1 MPDRAPFYVGL
12 TGGLGL
18 GAAYVIGLAIG
29 DITSVLV
36 LIGLGLFIAVGLNPI
51 LVFLVHRG
59 LSRGLAVAVVTLS
72 FALAVGALVFAA
84 VPPVS
89 HEVLTLVTNYPRYK
103 SELASGHGWAG
114 NLVARLHLTSY
125 FKGKSKLD
133 LTSMTGGVLGAGKL
147 VLSAGVATVSVVVL
161 TLYFF
166 IALPG
171 VKRLWLS
178 LVPISRRQRV
188 ELLTEEVFDRVG
200 GFMLGN
206 LLTSVVA
213 GVGTYIW
220 LSVFGVPYA
229 LLLAMFVALFDL
241 IPMVG
246 STIAGVVV
254 TAISLTKGFPVAI
267 ATGVFY
273 VVYRLLEDY
282 LLNPRVMKHT
292 VKVSPGLTI
301 IATLIGGTLL
311 GLIGALVAIPAA
323 ATIELLLP
331 GGGLPSSKPALTA
344 ASSAWPARAGP
355 ALSSESRARS
365 TGDHSLELP
374 SGCSPGKA
382 AHGRHGHTFVGRK
395 PFGAMTTQKI
405 LR

>member
-1 MPDRAPFYVGL
+1 M
-12 TGGLGL
+12 
-18 GAAYVIGLAIG
+18 
-29 DITSVLV
+29 
-36 LIGLGLFIAVGLNPI
+36 
-51 LVFLVHRG
+51 
-59 LSRGLAVAVVTLS
+59 LSC
-72 FALAVGALVFAA
+72 FAA

-89 HEVLTLVTNYPRYK
+89 HEVQTLVTNYPRYK
-103 SELASGHGWAG
+103 AELASGRGWAG
-114 NLVARLHLTSY
+114 NLVAKLHLTSY

-147 VLSAGVATVSVVVL
+147 VLSLGVASVSVVVL
-161 TLYFF
+161 TLYFL

-206 LLTSVVA
+206 LLTSLVA
-213 GVGTYIW
+213 GIGTYIW

-229 LLLAMFVALFDL
+229 LLLALFVALFDL

-254 TAISLTKGFPVAI
+254 TAVSLTKGFPVAV
-267 ATGVFY
+267 ATGAFY

-282 LLNPRVMKHT
+282 ILNPRVMKHT

-323 ATIELLLP
+323 ATIELLLQEVAFP
-331 GGGLPSSKPALTA
+331 
-344 ASSAWPARAGP
+344 RQNQ
-355 ALSSESRARS
+355 R
-365 TGDHSLELP
+365 
-374 SGCSPGKA
+374 
-382 AHGRHGHTFVGRK
+382 
-395 PFGAMTTQKI
+395 
-405 LR
+405 

>member
-1 MPDRAPFYVGL
+1 MSTHTASNGAAAPAPVLALDAVDPGTPVAGLVLPPGVQDQDDKTRKNLGVIGRPLDRRAPFYVGL

-59 LSRGLAVAVVTLS
+59 LSRGLAVAIVTLS
-72 FALAVGALVFAA
+72 FAIAVGAFVFAA

-89 HEVLTLVTNYPRYK
+89 HELLALVTNYPRYK
-103 SELASGHGWAG
+103 AELASGRGWAG

-125 FKGKSKLD
+125 FRGKSKLD

-147 VLSAGVATVSVVVL
+147 VLSLGVATVSVVVL
-161 TLYFF
+161 TVYFF

-206 LLTSVVA
+206 LLTSA
-213 GVGTYIW
+213 GGRDRHLHLAERLRRPLCAAPGPVRGP
-220 LSVFGVPYA
+220 VRPDPYGGLDHRRRGGHRRGA
-229 LLLAMFVALFDL
+229 DQGL
-241 IPMVG
+241 PG
-246 STIAGVVV
+246 RHRHR
-254 TAISLTKGFPVAI
+254 
-267 ATGVFY
+267 
-273 VVYRLLEDY
+273 RLLRRVPP
-282 LLNPRVMKHT
+282 PRGLPPEPEGHEAHRKGE
-292 VKVSPGLTI
+292 PGPDHHRHPDRWHP
-301 IATLIGGTLL
+301 ARSDRS
-311 GLIGALVAIPAA
+311 LVAIPAA
-323 ATIELLLP
+323 ATIELLLQEVAFP
-331 GGGLPSSKPALTA
+331 
-344 ASSAWPARAGP
+344 RQNQ
-355 ALSSESRARS
+355 R
-365 TGDHSLELP
+365 
-374 SGCSPGKA
+374 
-382 AHGRHGHTFVGRK
+382 
-395 PFGAMTTQKI
+395 
-405 LR
+405 

>member
-1 MPDRAPFYVGL
+1 VANVSTHTSSNGTAAAAPALVADALGPGAPVAGLVLPPGVQDQDDKNGKNLGVIGRPLDRRAPFYVGL

-18 GAAYVIGLAIG
+18 GAAYVIASAIA

-36 LIGLGLFIAVGLNPI
+36 LIGLSLFIAVGLNPI

-59 LSRGLAVAVVTLS
+59 LSRGLAVAIVTIS
-72 FALAVGALVFAA
+72 FALAVGAFVFAA

-89 HEVLTLVTNYPRYK
+89 HELLTLMTNYPRYK
-103 SELASGHGWAG
+103 VELASGRGWAG

-125 FKGKSKLD
+125 FRGNSKLD

-147 VLSAGVATVSVVVL
+147 VLSLGVATVSVVVL
-161 TLYFF
+161 TVYFF

-188 ELLTEEVFDRVG
+188 ELLTEEVFGRVG

-206 LLTSVVA
+206 LLTSLVA
-213 GVGTYIW
+213 GVGTFIW

-229 LLLAMFVALFDL
+229 LLLALFVALFDL

-254 TAISLTKGFPVAI
+254 TAVSLTKGFPVAI

-273 VVYRLLEDY
+273 VIYRLLEDY
-282 LLNPRVMKHT
+282 ILNPRVMKHT

-323 ATIELLLP
+323 ATIELLLQEVAFP
-331 GGGLPSSKPALTA
+331 
-344 ASSAWPARAGP
+344 RQNQ
-355 ALSSESRARS
+355 R
-365 TGDHSLELP
+365 
-374 SGCSPGKA
+374 
-382 AHGRHGHTFVGRK
+382 
-395 PFGAMTTQKI
+395 
-405 LR
+405 

>member
-1 MPDRAPFYVGL
+1 MASMITDAVSNGTVAPAPVLDADPAALAPPVAGLVLPPGVQNQDEKNGKNLGVIGRPLDRRAPFYVGL

-18 GAAYVIGLAIG
+18 GTAYVIGLAIG

-36 LIGLGLFIAVGLNPI
+36 LIGLALFIAVGLNPI

-59 LSRGLAVAVVTLS
+59 LSRGLAVAIVTLG
-72 FALAVGALVFAA
+72 FAIAIGAFVFAA

-89 HEVLTLVTNYPRYK
+89 HEVQNLVTNYPRYK
-103 SELASGHGWAG
+103 SELASGRGWAG
-114 NLVARLHLTSY
+114 NLVARLHLTGY

-133 LTSMTGGVLGAGKL
+133 LTSLTGGVLGAGKM
-147 VLSAGVATVSVVVL
+147 VLSLGVATVSVVVL
-161 TLYFF
+161 TVYFF

-188 ELLTEEVFDRVG
+188 EVLTEEVFDRVG

-213 GVGTYIW
+213 GIGTYIW

-273 VVYRLLEDY
+273 MVYRLLEDY

-311 GLIGALVAIPAA
+311 GLVGALVAIPAA
-323 ATIELLLP
+323 ATIELLLQEVAFP
-331 GGGLPSSKPALTA
+331 
-344 ASSAWPARAGP
+344 RQNQ
-355 ALSSESRARS
+355 R
-365 TGDHSLELP
+365 
-374 SGCSPGKA
+374 
-382 AHGRHGHTFVGRK
+382 
-395 PFGAMTTQKI
+395 
-405 LR
+405 

>member
-1 MPDRAPFYVGL
+1 METHTAPNRTTSPAPEPVLGVDPPTAPPPAGLVLPPGVENQDDKTGKNLGVVGRPLDRRTPFYVGL

-18 GAAYVIGLAIG
+18 GAAYVIGRAIG

-36 LIGLGLFIAVGLNPI
+36 LIGLALFIAVGLNPI

-59 LSRGLAVAVVTLS
+59 LSRGLAVAIVTLS
-72 FALAVGALVFAA
+72 FALAVGAFAFSA

-89 HEVLTLVTNYPRYK
+89 HEVQALVTNYPRYK
-103 SELASGHGWAG
+103 LDLVSGRGWAG
-114 NLVARLHLTSY
+114 NLVARLHLKGY
-125 FKGKSKLD
+125 FKGNSKLD
-133 LTSMTGGVLGAGKL
+133 ITSVTGGVLGAGKL
-147 VLSAGVATVSVVVL
+147 VLSLGVATVSVVVM
-161 TLYFF
+161 TVYFL

-206 LLTSVVA
+206 LLTSAVA
-213 GVGTYIW
+213 GIGTFIW
-220 LSVFGVPYA
+220 LSAFGVPYA
-229 LLLAMFVALFDL
+229 LLLALFVALFDL

-246 STIAGVVV
+246 STIAGLVV
-254 TAISLTKGFPVAI
+254 TAVSLTQGVPLAI
-267 ATGVFY
+267 ATGIFY
-273 VVYRLLEDY
+273 VVYRLVEDY

-323 ATIELLLP
+323 ATVELLLQEVAFP
-331 GGGLPSSKPALTA
+331 
-344 ASSAWPARAGP
+344 RQNQ
-355 ALSSESRARS
+355 R
-365 TGDHSLELP
+365 
-374 SGCSPGKA
+374 
-382 AHGRHGHTFVGRK
+382 
-395 PFGAMTTQKI
+395 
-405 LR
+405 

>member
-1 MPDRAPFYVGL
+1 M
-12 TGGLGL
+12 
-18 GAAYVIGLAIG
+18 IGLAIG

-36 LIGLGLFIAVGLNPI
+36 LIGLGLFIAVGLNPV

-59 LSRGLAVAVVTLS
+59 LSRGLAVAVVNSS
-72 FALAVGALVFAA
+72 FAIAAGAFVFVA

-89 HEVLTLVTNYPRYK
+89 HEVQNLVTNYPRYK
-103 SELASGHGWAG
+103 AELASGHGWAG
-114 NLVARLHLTSY
+114 SLVAKLHLTSDS
-125 FKGKSKLD
+125 KGKSTLD
-133 LTSMTGGVLGAGKL
+133 VTSMAGGVLGAGKL
-147 VLSAGVATVSVVVL
+147 VLSLGVATVSVVVL
-161 TLYFF
+161 TLYFL

-220 LSVFGVPYA
+220 LSVFGVPYV

-246 STIAGVVV
+246 STIAGLVVAAV
-254 TAISLTKGFPVAI
+254 SLTKGFPVAI
-267 ATGVFY
+267 ATGAFY
-273 VVYRLLEDY
+273 VVYRFLEDY

-323 ATIELLLP
+323 ATIELLLQEVAFP
-331 GGGLPSSKPALTA
+331 
-344 ASSAWPARAGP
+344 RQNQ
-355 ALSSESRARS
+355 R
-365 TGDHSLELP
+365 
-374 SGCSPGKA
+374 
-382 AHGRHGHTFVGRK
+382 
-395 PFGAMTTQKI
+395 
-405 LR
+405 

>member
-1 MPDRAPFYVGL
+1 METHTASNGTTAPAPEPVLDIDPSAAPPVGLVLPPGVENQDDKTGKNLGVVGRPLDRRTPFYIGL

-18 GAAYVIGLAIG
+18 GAAYVIGRAIG

-36 LIGLGLFIAVGLNPI
+36 LIGLALFIAVGLNPI
-51 LVFLVHRG
+51 LVFLVRRG
-59 LSRGLAVAVVTLS
+59 LSRGVAVAIVTLS
-72 FALAVGALVFAA
+72 FAIAVGAFALAA

-89 HEVLTLVTNYPRYK
+89 HEVQALVTNYPRYK
-103 SELASGHGWAG
+103 VDLLSGRGWAG
-114 NLVARLHLTSY
+114 NLVARLHLRGY
-125 FKGKSKLD
+125 FKGNSKLD
-133 LTSMTGGVLGAGKL
+133 LTSITGGVLGAGKL
-147 VLSAGVATVSVVVL
+147 VLSLGVATVSVVVM
-161 TLYFF
+161 TIYFL

-206 LLTSVVA
+206 LLTSAVA
-213 GVGTYIW
+213 GFGTFIW

-229 LLLAMFVALFDL
+229 LLLALFVALFDL

-246 STIAGVVV
+246 STIAGLVV
-254 TAISLTKGFPVAI
+254 TAVSLSKGLPLAI
-267 ATGVFY
+267 ATGIFY
-273 VVYRLLEDY
+273 VVYRLVEDY

-323 ATIELLLP
+323 ATVELLLQEVAFP
-331 GGGLPSSKPALTA
+331 
-344 ASSAWPARAGP
+344 RQNQ
-355 ALSSESRARS
+355 R
-365 TGDHSLELP
+365 
-374 SGCSPGKA
+374 
-382 AHGRHGHTFVGRK
+382 
-395 PFGAMTTQKI
+395 
-405 LR
+405 